1 MIIVLII
8 AFVISIV
15 GIILSERTRYIHAM
29 NQFQLYT
36 PRAGEMRNRD
46 YNFFA
51 ISYQKGIVWIKDSNH
66 AFFSP
71 DVEPA
76 KFPDKYYLCSDEEKE
91 MLQIINRWNK
101 KVILSIIKKQVIY
114 I

>member
-15 GIILSERTRYIHAM
+15 GITLSERTRYIRAM
-29 NQFQLYT
+29 EQFKLYT
-36 PRAGEMRNRD
+36 PKAGKINKR
-46 YNFFA
+46 YYFFA
-51 ISYQKGIVWIKDSNH
+51 ISYEKGIVWIKDSNH

-76 KFPDKYYLCSDEEKE
+76 EFPDKYYLCSDEEKE

-101 KVILSIIKKQVIY
+101 KIILSILKKPVIY